1 MRLISTIATL
11 TALWVMPAGSGM
23 DDGAHS
29 ERAPNRITINSASP
43 QWARRIEWG
52 LDRFRIA
59 GLALPPLSI
68 SVHDN
73 DGPCEGNS
81 GLYRTNEPG
90 EVHLCSAS
98 RADSTT
104 AKLITLHELAHAWAE
119 TQLTNDQQ
127 AAFLQL
133 RALDTWV
140 DQRVP
145 THRWGAEH
153 AAEVVSWGLMDE
165 AVPIVRIYNAEPAE
179 LTVAFESLTGQAPI
193 WEAGGAGR
201 TADHQAPRSGSAEPS
216 IVSQAPRRTQ
226 FR

>member
-11 TALWVMPAGSGM
+11 TLLAVMPTGSGVG
-23 DDGAHS
+23 DLART
-29 ERAPNRITINSASP
+29 ERAPHRITIDSASP
-43 QWARRIEWG
+43 QWTRRIEWG

-59 GLALPPLSI
+59 GLALPPMSI

-73 DGPCEGNS
+73 DAPCEGNS
-81 GLYRTNEPG
+81 GLYRTTEPG

-98 RADSTT
+98 PADSTT

-119 TQLTNDQQ
+119 TQLTNDQK
-127 AAFLQL
+127 AEFLQL

-145 THRWGAEH
+145 PHQWGAEH

-165 AVPIVRIYNAEPAE
+165 SVPIVRIYNAEPAE
-179 LTVAFESLTGQAPI
+179 LTIAFESLTGQAPF
-193 WEAGGAGR
+193 WEA
-201 TADHQAPRSGSAEPS
+201 EPGNL
-216 IVSQAPRRTQ
+216 PG
-226 FR
+226 

>member
-11 TALWVMPAGSGM
+11 TLLSVMPAGNGV
-23 DDGAHS
+23 DTAREDRVPH
-29 ERAPNRITINSASP
+29 RITIDSASP
-43 QWARRIEWG
+43 QWTRRIEWG

-59 GLALPPLSI
+59 GLALPSMSI

-73 DGPCEGNS
+73 DAPCEGNS
-81 GLYRTNEPG
+81 GLYRTSDPV
-90 EVHLCSAS
+90 EVHLCSPS
-98 RADSTT
+98 PADSTT

-119 TQLTNDQQ
+119 TQLTTDRR

-145 THRWGAEH
+145 PHEWGAEH

-165 AVPIVRIYNAEPAE
+165 LVQIIRIYNAEPAE
-179 LTVAFESLTGQAPI
+179 LTVAFESLTGRSPF
-193 WEAGGAGR
+193 WEA
-201 TADHQAPRSGSAEPS
+201 APVNVPG
-216 IVSQAPRRTQ
+216 
-226 FR
+226 